1 MSGMKNNNS
10 ELIKVFLVE
19 DEIVIRNGIKRSIH
33 WEEEGFLFVG
43 EASDGE
49 LAYPLIMK
57 ERPDILITDIK
68 MPFMDG
74 LELSRAVKK
83 EIPNI
88 KILILSGYDEFNYA
102 REAIKIGVTEYLLK
116 PVSASKLINTLK
128 EISDVIMEE
137 RNNTKELVKIGTSR
151 DIIEKF
157 LINGTVEEVKL
168 FVNEYV
174 NRIEE
179 EKLLSVSVR
188 HYMIVDFYTV
198 IITFCEKLGVE
209 YESIR
214 QELDNMQ
221 NELTGFLSVRDVK
234 KYIYNL
240 IIKVIE
246 LRDENSEKR
255 YQDIISSAKNIIND
269 SYKSSDISLNSVAS
283 SVGLSASYFSSV
295 FARETGQTFKE
306 YLTDIRMEKAK
317 ELLMCTSMQ
326 AAEIGYKVGYKDPHY
341 FSFIFKKKQGCSPTE
356 YRNRRKEQ
364 K

>member
-1 MSGMKNNNS
+1 MKNKNT

-19 DEIVIRNGIKRSIH
+19 DEIVIRNGIKRSIN
-33 WEEEGFLFVG
+33 WEEEGFSFAG

-49 LAYPLIMK
+49 LALPLILEK
-57 ERPDILITDIK
+57 RPDILITDIK

-74 LELSRAVKK
+74 LELSQEVKK

-116 PVSASKLINTLK
+116 PVSASKLISTLK
-128 EISDVIMEE
+128 EISKVIAEE
-137 RNNTKELVKIGTSR
+137 RYNTKELVKIGTSR

-157 LINGTVEEVKL
+157 LINGTMEEVEL
-168 FVNEYV
+168 FVNSYI

-188 HYMIVDFYTV
+188 QYMIVDFYTV
-198 IITFCEKLGVE
+198 IISFCEKLGVS
-209 YESIR
+209 YDSIK
-214 QELDNMQ
+214 QELDYIQ

-234 KYIYNL
+234 NYIYNL
-240 IIKVIE
+240 VTMVIK

-255 YQDIISSAKNIIND
+255 YQDIISQAKDII
-269 SYKSSDISLNSVAS
+269 SSLYRSSEISLNSVSS
-283 SVGLSASYFSSV
+283 SVGLSPSYFSTV

-326 AAEIGYKVGYKDPHY
+326 AAEIGYEVGYKDPHY

-356 YRNRRKEQ
+356 YRNRGKE
-364 K
+364 